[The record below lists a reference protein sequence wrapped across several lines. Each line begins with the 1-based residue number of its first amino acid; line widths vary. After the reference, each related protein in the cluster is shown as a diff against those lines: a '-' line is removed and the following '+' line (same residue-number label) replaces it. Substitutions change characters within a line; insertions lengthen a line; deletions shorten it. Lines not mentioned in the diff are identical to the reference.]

1 MAKTRRRREL
11 LSAARRRVKRRDLS
25 GQVPARVLKKGE
37 NVLLAAN
44 GLI

>member
-11 LSAARRRVKRRDLS
+11 LSAARRVKRRDPL
-25 GQVPARVLKKGE
+25 GQVPARALKNGE